1 VAGSPAF
8 PARLELAARAAS
20 SGCQG
25 CGHRLWRH
33 NMALGAQVAI
43 PLGILLAAAGV
54 IGFSAWN
61 KRRKAAVKV

>member
-1 VAGSPAF
+1 
-8 PARLELAARAAS
+8 
-20 SGCQG
+20 
-25 CGHRLWRH
+25 
-33 NMALGAQVAI
+33 MALGAQVAI